1 MANGDILITPVRGT
15 GSDPTIK
22 FTGPAATTSL
32 TLRSLINGTTTALS
46 FEGSVGQLLSITDSM
61 TGSIY
66 SVNDISGIPSIEVL
80 DTGLVK
86 LNEYNG
92 NLQVGGATNLTGQ
105 VLIKGT
111 NDTSSL
117 VTGAVILDGGMAV
130 SKGLNV
136 GGVISASRNST
147 GTGYFGLG
155 TTLSSG
161 AAANDTSLRW
171 DGTGGK
177 LNFSFGTAIVG
188 SITNAGVLTTIG
200 TIESTGGTIKAAT
213 LTAYAA
219 ATAGLALWNSAPASF
234 GINMAAGTDATYG
247 GRISGETTS
256 DYNMYL
262 TMNMSGGTN
271 RGFVFRNA
279 YATPL
284 FAVNPDGVRSNV
296 PITFSN
302 SSAVSAA
309 GTVQGDATV
318 LTASTN
324 NVTTV
329 AASSGVRLPTTAAGL
344 RIVVRNGGANALKVY
359 PSGSTTINAGGASV
373 AYSLDVGA
381 MIEFIAM
388 SATNWYTLNGT
399 YV

>member
-1 MANGDILITPVRGT
+1 MATTNILITPSLNSTTVDPKIQFIGT
-15 GSDPTIK
+15 GNAAASAISLRVASD
-22 FTGPAATTSL
+22 GS
-32 TLRSLINGTTTALS
+32 LS
-46 FEGSVGQLLSITDSM
+46 FEGSAGQLLSITNSM
-61 TGSIY
+61 SGTIFAA
-66 SVNDISGIPSIEVL
+66 NDVSGIPSIEVL

-86 LNEYNG
+86 LNEFSG
-92 NLQVGGATNLTGQ
+92 NLQIGGSTNLTNQ
-105 VLIKGT
+105 VSLKGT
-111 NDTSSL
+111 TEASS
-117 VTGAVILDGGMAV
+117 VTTGALTVA
-130 SKGLNV
+130 
-136 GGVISASRNST
+136 GGVSLAKNLYAGGFLGISN
-147 GTGYFGLG
+147 GTTAAGYFGYG
-155 TTLSSG
+155 PSLSSG
-161 AAANDTSLRW
+161 AATVDSALRW
-171 DGTGGK
+171 DGTAGK
-177 LNFSFGTAIVG
+177 LLFSYGASTVGYITSAGALNVNSTITAASG
-188 SITNAGVLTTIG
+188 S
-200 TIESTGGTIKAAT
+200 
-213 LTAYAA
+213 YAA
-219 ATAGLALWNSAPASF
+219 NFYSTPVASSGYGLWNSAPLTYGMLMSAS
-234 GINMAAGTDATYG
+234 TDVTYG

-262 TMNMSGGTN
+262 TMNGGTN
-271 RGFVFRNA
+271 RGFVFRNS

-284 FAVNPDGVRSNV
+284 FAINGDGVRSNV
-296 PITFSN
+296 PILFSN
-302 SSAVSAA
+302 SAAVSAA

-359 PSGSTTINAGGASV
+359 PSGSTTINAGGAGV